1 MVWEHTLHNLYSL
14 KFVQMCFMAQN
25 VVSLSKYSRCLL
37 GWTQDVTRMSIR
49 FSWLIALSSLT
60 TCSLIFRLLD
70 LSVTDS
76 GMLKSLTTIVDISRN
91 NSGFIFFSMPFY
103 RFLPH
108 VFWIPVHT
116 YSYMIKGKLNPL
128 SLCNAPLYH
137 CVKGWCYFFKYS
149 IKCISEAIWLL
160 YGKI

>member
-116 YSYMIKGKLNPL
+116 HSYMIKGNWTHYHYVMLLFITVSRVGVISLN
-128 SLCNAPLYH
+128 
-137 CVKGWCYFFKYS
+137 
-149 IKCISEAIWLL
+149 IQ
-160 YGKI
+160 